1 MAELKAEYVNA
12 FIMATHSLL
21 TQMCM
26 IAEVKVGKPSL
37 EPAKFPEDTSLILI
51 GLTGEITG
59 HVMLVFPESTALDI
73 ISKMTMMPATE
84 INDIG
89 VSAISELGNMIMGN
103 ASILLSSQN
112 VLIDITPPSYF
123 QGSMTLAGGGKRL
136 CIPLT
141 YEDGKMLELGLEL
154 KVT

>member
-59 HVMLVFPESTALDI
+59 HVMLVFPESTALD
-73 ISKMTMMPATE
+73 
-84 INDIG
+84 
-89 VSAISELGNMIMGN
+89 GNQRYR
-103 ASILLSSQN
+103 SQCN
-112 VLIDITPPSYF
+112 
-123 QGSMTLAGGGKRL
+123 Q
-136 CIPLT
+136 
-141 YEDGKMLELGLEL
+141 
-154 KVT
+154 

>member
-51 GLTGEITG
+51 GRRRWYGERK
-59 HVMLVFPESTALDI
+59 FPGT
-73 ISKMTMMPATE
+73 
-84 INDIG
+84 
-89 VSAISELGNMIMGN
+89 
-103 ASILLSSQN
+103 
-112 VLIDITPPSYF
+112 
-123 QGSMTLAGGGKRL
+123 
-136 CIPLT
+136 
-141 YEDGKMLELGLEL
+141 
-154 KVT
+154 